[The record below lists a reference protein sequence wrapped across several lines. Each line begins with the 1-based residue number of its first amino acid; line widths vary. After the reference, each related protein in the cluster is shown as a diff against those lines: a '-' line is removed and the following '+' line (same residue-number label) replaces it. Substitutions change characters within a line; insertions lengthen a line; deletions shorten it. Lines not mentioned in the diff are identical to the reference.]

1 MLIYSMSV
9 SVDGFIADREGAF
22 GWTVPSEELFRFH
35 TSQVRELGGYL
46 LGRRLYETM
55 LPWET
60 DPSMRDN
67 ELWDV
72 FADVWC
78 AIPKVVFSRTLDS
91 VQAKQSRV
99 TAGTDRRR
107 SGPRCAP

>member
-1 MLIYSMSV
+1 GTATRAEGPTRGHERGDVPFPHLAGTRARRLSV
-9 SVDGFIADREGAF
+9 
-22 GWTVPSEELFRFH
+22 
-35 TSQVRELGGYL
+35 
-46 LGRRLYETM
+46 GRRLYETM

-78 AIPKVVFSRTLDS
+78 AIPKVVFSRTLDG
-91 VQAKQSRV
+91 VEGMPGLPK
-99 TAGTDRRR
+99 GRRPR
-107 SGPRCAP
+107 SGPSRRSTKRSRV